1 MRKKNFS
8 KKLLSMALAGS
19 LVVGMTSTLSGC
31 GSKKNGTVT
40 LDVYS
45 MLANYSGIQ
54 SGWGADL
61 LKQKFNVKLNY
72 VQSDSGTFDTRMETG
87 DLGDIVVFGNDN
99 NEYVQAVNNKA
110 LYNWEEDNLLNYGY
124 LYN

>member
-72 VQSDSGTFDTRMETG
+72 VQSDSGTFDTRMEILEILLFLATITTNMYRPSITKRYITG
-87 DLGDIVVFGNDN
+87 KKIIF
-99 NEYVQAVNNKA
+99 
-110 LYNWEEDNLLNYGY
+110 
-124 LYN
+124 

>member
-1 MRKKNFS
+1 MRKKNFF

-72 VQSDSGTFDTRMETG
+72 VQSDQEHLIRVWRQEI
-87 DLGDIVVFGNDN
+87 LEI
-99 NEYVQAVNNKA
+99 
-110 LYNWEEDNLLNYGY
+110 LLF
-124 LYN
+124 LQR

>member
-31 GSKKNGTVT
+31 GNKKNGTVT

-45 MLANYSGIQ
+45 RPFETEVQ
-54 SGWGADL
+54 C
-61 LKQKFNVKLNY
+61 QVKLCT
-72 VQSDSGTFDTRMETG
+72 V
-87 DLGDIVVFGNDN
+87 
-99 NEYVQAVNNKA
+99 
-110 LYNWEEDNLLNYGY
+110 
-124 LYN
+124 

>member
-1 MRKKNFS
+1 
-8 KKLLSMALAGS
+8 MALAGS

-31 GSKKNGTVT
+31 GNKKNGTVT

-87 DLGDIVVFGNDN
+87 DLGDIVVFATITTNMYRPSITKRYITG
-99 NEYVQAVNNKA
+99 KKIIF
-110 LYNWEEDNLLNYGY
+110 
-124 LYN
+124 